1 MAEPFLPYGRQVIEA
16 DDIAAVAEALQ
27 ADLLTTGPRVG
38 EFERAFA
45 KQVGAAH
52 AIACSN
58 GTAAL
63 HLAMMALGLKPGE
76 VCIVPA
82 ITFLAT
88 ANCVRFQGGEVI
100 FADVDPAT
108 GLMTPQSLAQAI
120 AKAEGRTL
128 RAVLPVHYAGN
139 PAFLPQIRAMAEAAG
154 AVVVEDAC
162 HGLGTA
168 MDFGFG
174 PEKVGDCHHSAMATF
189 SFHPV
194 KTIACGEGGMVTTSD
209 PVLAERLSRLR
220 THGMV
225 RDPERFV
232 QSSLAR
238 DADGATNPWYYEMP
252 ELGYNYRLPDVLC
265 ALGLSQLAKLDRFC
279 LRRRTL
285 ATLYREHFK
294 PLAPWVKL
302 VPPPPGSDPALHLM
316 VAMIDFDGLGTS
328 RAKLMAALQARG
340 IGTQVHYVPVHHQP
354 YYRDRYGLADLPG
367 ADQFYGQCLS
377 LPLYASMTDG
387 DPIRVARALAAC
399 LDLAL

>member
-16 DDIAAVAEALQ
+16 DDLAAVAEALQ

-38 EFERAFA
+38 GFERAFA
-45 KQVGAAH
+45 ARVGAAH
-52 AIACSN
+52 AVACSN

-76 VCIVPA
+76 ACIVPA

-139 PAFLPQIRAMAEAAG
+139 PAPLPQIRALAEAAG

-168 MDFGFG
+168 MDFGQG
-174 PEKVGDCHHSAMATF
+174 PEQVGDCHHSAMATF

-194 KTIACGEGGMVTTSD
+194 KTIACGEGGMVTTDD
-209 PVLAERLSRLR
+209 PILAERLARLR

-225 RDPERFV
+225 RDPGRFS
-232 QSSLAR
+232 QASLAR
-238 DADGATNPWYYEMP
+238 DSDGATNPWYYEMP

-279 LRRRTL
+279 QRRRALTEIYQKQL
-285 ATLYREHFK
+285 AALSPQIR
-294 PLAPWVKL
+294 L
-302 VPPPPGSDPALHLM
+302 VAPPPGSDPALHLM
-316 VAMIDFDGLGTS
+316 VALIDYEALGTS
-328 RAKLMAALQARG
+328 RAKLMAALQAKG

-367 ADQFYGQCLS
+367 ADQFYSQCLS
-377 LPLYASMTDG
+377 LPLYASMTDE
-387 DPIRVARALAAC
+387 DPIRVVRALAAC
-399 LDLAL
+399 LDISL